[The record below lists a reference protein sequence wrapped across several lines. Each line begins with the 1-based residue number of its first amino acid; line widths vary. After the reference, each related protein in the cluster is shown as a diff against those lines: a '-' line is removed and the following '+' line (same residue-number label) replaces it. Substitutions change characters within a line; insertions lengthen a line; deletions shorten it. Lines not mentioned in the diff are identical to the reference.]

1 MKLKLQ
7 LKPETPPKAAPDTP
21 VEINSRIRNGSLRQL
36 NYKDFAPLFGYA
48 EAIDNFLEKLFKG
61 EIDLGNGNVCDN
73 MIDDI
78 AEQAAADIELQRIS
92 HHDSIN
98 TISNQRIA
106 DRHAYKRQLEK
117 KKEELAEIRGRL
129 DEINIRFRKSKFRK
143 ELKNA

>member
-1 MKLKLQ
+1 MKPKLP
-7 LKPETPPKAAPDTP
+7 LKPETPPKAVPDTP

-36 NYKDFAPLFGYA
+36 NYEDFAPLFGYA
-48 EAIDNFLEKLFKG
+48 ETIDNFLENLFKG
-61 EIDLGNGNVCDN
+61 EIDPGNGNVCDN
-73 MIDDI
+73 MIDNI

-92 HHDSIN
+92 HYDSIN

-106 DRHAYKRQLEK
+106 DRHAYERQLDK
-117 KKEELAEIRGRL
+117 KKEELAEIRSRL